1 MSSLWFIITCAIYLL
16 NSAVPDLSQ
25 IEGELYAQGVPVYRI
40 AGSMDQRQIT
50 IHGTSILRAN
60 PAQDP
65 SVSMDS
71 TDSPGP
77 EDRGNDG
84 HQTLVLLGRIETS
97 RRYSHIFTVFQNTP
111 GVSSL
116 EQAMAAVSA
125 GFPSLTGEG
134 GDSRS
139 THGPSTQDPSSA
151 PVQTLSPSQPS
162 TSSQSPTQPQGGEQ
176 DRVQSGISVLISDLS
191 EVLLQLPPDGPS
203 SMASGSPH
211 TSGVP
216 PETLGITYQ
225 GQALFITREP
235 AGIRVVLPGNGLG
248 VFLTSRKP

>member
-25 IEGELYAQGVPVYRI
+25 IEGELYAEGVPVYRI

-60 PAQDP
+60 PAQDA
-65 SVSMDS
+65 

-77 EDRGNDG
+77 EGLRNDDQ
-84 HQTLVLLGRIETS
+84 HTSVLLGRIEGS

-116 EQAMAAVSA
+116 EQAMSLVTT
-125 GFPSLTGEG
+125 GVPSLTGE
-134 GDSRS
+134 DSEYRS
-139 THGPSTQDPSSA
+139 AEGPITRDPSLA
-151 PVQTLSPSQPS
+151 PIQTLSPGQSP
-162 TSSQSPTQPQGGEQ
+162 TSSQSLTQPQGGEQ
-176 DRVQSGISVLISDLS
+176 DLVQPGISVSISDLS
-191 EVLLQLPPDGPS
+191 EVLIQLPPNGPS
-203 SMASGSPH
+203 SGASSSPD
-211 TSGVP
+211 TSGDP
-216 PETLGITYQ
+216 PETLRITYR
-225 GQALFITREP
+225 GQPLFITREP